1 MGQIVWAGA
10 TSHTAAMFREPPE
23 GVDNERA
30 KRVFA
35 AFDVLGENVRA
46 ADADIMVVIATD
58 HFQTF
63 TYDTLPIFAIGTGD
77 AFRAWAEFGVPDH
90 TFQGNAQFGDAVHRG
105 LVQKGFD
112 AVGARDMRIDHAFA
126 CPLQLMH
133 KKWDLPI
140 LPIYVNCT
148 IPPLPTPARC
158 KAFGEALGQVLRE
171 QTVAKRVA
179 ILGTGG
185 LSHSVG
191 TPRTGIINQP
201 WDNTFLQSYLAGD
214 LSTVSAWNSAEIVED
229 AGNGASEVRNWIL
242 ACAAAG
248 APKSRLLAYEPV
260 EKWKTGIALTEMA
273 L

>member
-23 GVDNERA
+23 GEDNERA

-35 AFDVLGENVRA
+35 AFDDLGANLRA
-46 ADADIMVVIATD
+46 ADVDVIVVIATD

-77 AFRAWAEFGVPDH
+77 TFGAWAEFGVPDR
-90 TFQGNAQFGDAVHRG
+90 TFHGNAPFGDAVHRG
-105 LVQKGFD
+105 LIQKGFD

-126 CPLQLMH
+126 CPLQFMM
-133 KKWDLPI
+133 KDWDLPI

-148 IPPLPTPARC
+148 IPPARC
-158 KAFGEALGQVLRE
+158 RAFGEALGDVLRE
-171 QTVAKRVA
+171 QSAAKRVA
-179 ILGTGG
+179 VLGTGG

-191 TPRTGIINQP
+191 TPRTGIINQA
-201 WDNTFLQSYLAGD
+201 WDQQFLRHYLAGD
-214 LSTVSAWNSAEIVED
+214 ISPVSGWNSAEIVED
-229 AGNGASEVRNWIL
+229 AGNGASEIRNWLI

>member
-23 GVDNERA
+23 GEDNERA

-35 AFDVLGENVRA
+35 AFDDLGANLRA
-46 ADADIMVVIATD
+46 ADVDVIVVIATD

-77 AFRAWAEFGVPDH
+77 TFGAWAEFGVPDR
-90 TFQGNAQFGDAVHRG
+90 TFHGNAPFGDAVHRG
-105 LVQKGFD
+105 LIQKGFD

-126 CPLQLMH
+126 CPLQFMM
-133 KKWDLPI
+133 KDWDLPI

-158 KAFGEALGQVLRE
+158 RAFGEALGDVLRE
-171 QTVAKRVA
+171 QSAAKRVA
-179 ILGTGG
+179 VLGTGG

-191 TPRTGIINQP
+191 TPRTGIINQA
-201 WDNTFLQSYLAGD
+201 WDQQFLRHYLAGD
-214 LSTVSAWNSAEIVED
+214 ISPVSGWNSAEIVED
-229 AGNGASEVRNWIL
+229 AGNGASEIRNWLI